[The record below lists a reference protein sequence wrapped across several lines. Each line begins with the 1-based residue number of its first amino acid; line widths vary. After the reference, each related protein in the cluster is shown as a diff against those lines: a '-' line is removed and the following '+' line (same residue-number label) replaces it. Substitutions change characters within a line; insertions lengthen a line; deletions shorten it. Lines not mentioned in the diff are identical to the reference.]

1 MATEVQLSDLPA
13 DALVPVLARLAPR
26 DIGRAAAACT
36 ALRRAAA
43 CAELWQGLFHNEW
56 PLETLRAIWG
66 ATRRG
71 KEGDP
76 FADGGCTL
84 PALASWSAE
93 GLSAPRPDPSAEPT
107 EGLNAVAGGVGMGG
121 GAGADAAGRGCEAG
135 FGWREAFRALSR
147 WPFPTKTVRYVRAPT
162 TPRSLPWIYP
172 PSQQPLP

>member
-1 MATEVQLSDLPA
+1 MATELQLSDLPA

-43 CAELWQGLFHNEW
+43 CAELWQGLFHNDW

-76 FADGGCTL
+76 FADGCNL
-84 PALASWSAE
+84 PALTSWSAE
-93 GLSAPRPDPSAEPT
+93 GLSAPRPDPSGQGVMIA
-107 EGLNAVAGGVGMGG
+107 GAGGVGIGG

-162 TPRSLPWIYP
+162 PHAAWIYVP
-172 PSQQPLP
+172 THRRALP